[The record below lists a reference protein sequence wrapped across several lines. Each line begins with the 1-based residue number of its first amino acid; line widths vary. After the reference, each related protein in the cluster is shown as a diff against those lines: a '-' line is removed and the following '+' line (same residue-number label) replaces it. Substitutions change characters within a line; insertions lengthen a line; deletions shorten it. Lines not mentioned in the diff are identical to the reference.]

1 MLVEVADRKCLHA
14 VEHVIPHV
22 LQRAL
27 RYRRHDLG
35 IDVGGNDACRVH
47 GDHGSDNGEQV
58 RIDCLQSFRHAGSD
72 GGVNEGLKE
81 DRRDDARKPGDGEAD
96 QDDHK
101 APSVKMKHIF
111 HHPAEGAGLYRR
123 TPRGLL
129 FPGTDLVCA
138 ARIRSQG
145 FRLRLSRCGCL
156 NGLGLN
162 GCLILCCCHLTHS
175 SLPDSVPLSAF
186 LSRPAG
192 HCGSGSRRPPGRC
205 HALRAAP
212 HACPAQRCVRRP

>member
-27 RYRRHDLG
+27 RYRRHDLRK
-35 IDVGGNDACRVH
+35 DVGGNDARSVH
-47 GDHGSDNGEQV
+47 GDHGSDNGEQL

-101 APSVKMKHIF
+101 APFVKMKHIF

-123 TPRGLL
+123 TPRGL
-129 FPGTDLVCA
+129 FFAGTDLVCA
-138 ARIRSQG
+138 AWIRGQRFS
-145 FRLRLSRCGCL
+145 LCLSRCRC
-156 NGLGLN
+156 LN
-162 GCLILCCCHLTHS
+162 GCLILCCCHFTHS
-175 SLPDSVPLSAF
+175 SLPDSEHLSAL
-186 LSRPAG
+186 LSHPAVY
-192 HCGSGSRRPPGRC
+192 CGSGSRRPPGRC
-205 HALRAAP
+205 HALQAAP
-212 HACPAQRCVRRP
+212 HACPARRCGRRP